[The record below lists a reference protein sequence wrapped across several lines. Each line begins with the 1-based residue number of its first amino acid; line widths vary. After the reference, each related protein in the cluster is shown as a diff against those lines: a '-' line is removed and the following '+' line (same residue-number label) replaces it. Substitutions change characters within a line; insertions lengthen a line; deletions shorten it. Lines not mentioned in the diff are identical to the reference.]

1 MDLPFLVA
9 PAACYHAAL
18 NFKTSQLTLAAL
30 LAAWLALAAPPLRTQ
45 IDKTLNTRVLFEGRD
60 MAERTALL
68 DNPGFRVAQEI
79 GSAVPLNECVVVL
92 AYAGPAA
99 IDYYQSRFAYYL
111 YPRKVL
117 VFDAVSASADDC
129 RYLAV
134 FRDTAQNL
142 ANEPFAGRWNQADL
156 NKRLNALDHVNA
168 GELTQVYQVP

>member
-1 MDLPFLVA
+1 M
-9 PAACYHAAL
+9 
-18 NFKTSQLTLAAL
+18 NFKSPQLVLAAL
-30 LAAWLALAAPPLRTQ
+30 LVAWLALAAPPLRTQ
-45 IDKTLNTRVLFEGRD
+45 IDKTLRTRTLFEGRGA
-60 MAERTALL
+60 AERTSLL

-79 GSAVPLNECVVVL
+79 GAAVPPDACVVVL

-117 VFDAVSASADDC
+117 VFDEIAAKEDEC

-134 FRDTAQNL
+134 FRDSAQNL

-156 NKRLNALDHVNA
+156 SKRLNALDHVRA
-168 GELTQVYQVP
+168 GELTEVYRVP